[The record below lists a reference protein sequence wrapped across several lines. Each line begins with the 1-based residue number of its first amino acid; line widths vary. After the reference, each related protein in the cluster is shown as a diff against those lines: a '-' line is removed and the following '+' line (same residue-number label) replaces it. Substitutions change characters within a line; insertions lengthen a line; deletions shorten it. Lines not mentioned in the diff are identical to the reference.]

1 MAKYFIWLPYMC
13 VFGVKSDRLLANKT
27 ELKAAKKQRQADY
40 VQRIPI
46 EGKFGQGKSGYGL
59 NRIKAKTA
67 KTSYAWDQQYI
78 LSNESIGS
86 IEEFFAVC
94 SNFMT

>member
-13 VFGVKSDRLLANKT
+13 VFGVKSDRLLANKA
-27 ELKAAKKQRQADY
+27 ELKAAKKQRHADY

-59 NRIKAKTA
+59 NRIKGVIVK
-67 KTSYAWDQQYI
+67 S
-78 LSNESIGS
+78 G
-86 IEEFFAVC
+86 VC
-94 SNFMT
+94 P